1 MKIFL
6 GNSLICTC
14 SISLAVDINEQTVL
28 RFHRRCGKQFAA
40 SYILVLIFEEVLMEK
55 IETARLCLTLASNEE
70 MEQWPYKSSWLGA
83 KITSRKPRNASR
95 LPPSTLSLAFDLS
108 ISLFMNPRLSF
119 STFSDKSSP
128 LHCSPV

>member
-14 SISLAVDINEQTVL
+14 SISLEVDINEQTVL

-55 IETARLCLTLASNEE
+55 IETARLCITLASDAE
-70 MEQWPYKSSWLGA
+70 MEL
-83 KITSRKPRNASR
+83 RNTQR
-95 LPPSTLSLAFDLS
+95 
-108 ISLFMNPRLSF
+108 
-119 STFSDKSSP
+119 
-128 LHCSPV
+128 